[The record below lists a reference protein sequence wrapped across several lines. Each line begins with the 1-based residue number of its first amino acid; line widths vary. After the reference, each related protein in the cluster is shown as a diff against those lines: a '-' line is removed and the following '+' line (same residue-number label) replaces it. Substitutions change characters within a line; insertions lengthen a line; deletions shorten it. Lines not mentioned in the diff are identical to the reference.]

1 MTSLLDCIQGDHG
14 FGSGRFFHSHF
25 ATPVSPARLDG
36 RDEVEVT
43 QLADEVEET
52 SSDVIVQQ
60 LVDMM
65 RDPL

>member
-25 ATPVSPARLDG
+25 STPVSQAGLDSH
-36 RDEVEVT
+36 DEIEVK
-43 QLADEVEET
+43 QLVNEVEET
-52 SSDVIVQQ
+52 SSDELVQQ
-60 LVDMM
+60 LVEMM